1 MGTTNGT
8 AEREKMDE
16 KVIGGASSHDVGWT
30 VRCKKPRDVSS
41 VAVAS
46 TGTGEA
52 SARVEAVV
60 EGGKPW
66 RPAAWWREAA
76 AGSKEQ
82 FGGKPKEAAARVIGK
97 SRWRVR
103 LCIQLERREI
113 TESRSQSMGR
123 PKMVLTVTSE
133 PSAKERVMGEPDV
146 ST

>member
-1 MGTTNGT
+1 V
-8 AEREKMDE
+8 DE

-52 SARVEAVV
+52 VV
-60 EGGKPW
+60 EDGKPW
-66 RPAAWWREAA
+66 RPAAWLRDAVS
-76 AGSKEQ
+76 GSKEQ

-113 TESRSQSMGR
+113 TQSRSQSMGR

-133 PSAKERVMGEPDV
+133 PSAKERVMGEPEV